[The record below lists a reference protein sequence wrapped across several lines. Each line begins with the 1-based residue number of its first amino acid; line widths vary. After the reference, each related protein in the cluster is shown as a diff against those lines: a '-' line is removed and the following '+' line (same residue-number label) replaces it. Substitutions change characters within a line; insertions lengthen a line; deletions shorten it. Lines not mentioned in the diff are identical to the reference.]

1 MALGQNKQAKQMNEP
16 TDDDGDDDDHDKEHL
31 PRANTVLRASRVL
44 THLIL
49 TPLCEAG
56 TSSCPFYR

>member
-16 TDDDGDDDDHDKEHL
+16 TDDYDDDDKEHL
-31 PRANTVLRASRVL
+31 PCANTVLRASRVL